1 MKGVKVRLPKK
12 THWDIRWKF
21 NMFLYGV
28 ICLGLGALIAYSVMT
43 MQYVNEIQ
51 AQAHRMDGA
60 LDVVNQ
66 TLKDYTDD
74 RDTIIKSF
82 AEMESRFTR
91 LEHMMRVP
99 RSARRE
105 TWRRLEDQDK

>member
-1 MKGVKVRLPKK
+1 
-12 THWDIRWKF
+12 
-21 NMFLYGV
+21 MFLYGV
-28 ICLGLGALIAYSVMT
+28 LCVLIGALITIFVMT
-43 MQYVNEIQ
+43 D
-51 AQAHRMDGA
+51 AQVSKMVQQTKQ
-60 LDVVNQ
+60 LEQ
-66 TLKDYTDD
+66 TLVDMDDTLDKYIND

-105 TWRRLEDQDK
+105 TWKELEANEE